1 MKRRRFLAL
10 AAAWALASRAAPAA
24 ERIEIRAR
32 KFEFVPAEIRLKKG
46 RAVTLAVTAED
57 FVHGFNLPDFGVRR
71 DLVPGKVVE
80 VTLTPAAAGR
90 FHFLCDNFCGDGH
103 DKMSGL
109 IIVE

>member
-80 VTLTPAAAGR
+80 VTLAPAAISSRRLGR
-90 FHFLCDNFCGDGH
+90 EILANLNDLVVTNEH
-103 DKMSGL
+103 
-109 IIVE
+109 V